1 MFKVTKIT
9 DNTSEILKRIK
20 YVKNQD
26 NGVIILT
33 DNQEEA
39 QGIIGSDNDTIYA
52 IQGRGLDEQYEVVTI
67 EEITVEDYL
76 LSITSQLQ
84 ETKDN
89 QLTIMSAI
97 ADLYESQ
104 NSEVIQM
111 IELYVKLVKAGRKT
125 IDKVPMKY
133 REEVQARLDEQN
145 NNNISNKNI
154 KEISYKSY
162 WF

>member
-1 MFKVTKIT
+1 MFKLTKVT
-9 DNTSEILKRIK
+9 DNTSEVVKSLK

-26 NGVIILT
+26 NGVMILT
-33 DNQEEA
+33 DNPEEA

-52 IQGRGLDEQYEVVTI
+52 IQNRGLDEQYDVITI

-84 ETKDN
+84 ESNDN

-104 NSEVIQM
+104 NSEVI
-111 IELYVKLVKAGRKT
+111 
-125 IDKVPMKY
+125 
-133 REEVQARLDEQN
+133 
-145 NNNISNKNI
+145 
-154 KEISYKSY
+154 
-162 WF
+162 

>member
-33 DNQEEA
+33 DIQEEA

-52 IQGRGLDEQYEVVTI
+52 IQGRGLDEQYEAVTI

-76 LSITSQLQ
+76 LSIGNQLQ
-84 ETKDN
+84 ESNDN

-104 NSEVIQM
+104 NSEVI
-111 IELYVKLVKAGRKT
+111 
-125 IDKVPMKY
+125 
-133 REEVQARLDEQN
+133 
-145 NNNISNKNI
+145 
-154 KEISYKSY
+154 
-162 WF
+162 

>member
-1 MFKVTKIT
+1 MFKVIKIS
-9 DNTSEILKRIK
+9 DNTSEMFKSLK

-33 DNQEEA
+33 DNEEEA

-76 LSITSQLQ
+76 ISIGNQLQ
-84 ETKDN
+84 ESNDN

-104 NSEVIQM
+104 NSEVI
-111 IELYVKLVKAGRKT
+111 
-125 IDKVPMKY
+125 
-133 REEVQARLDEQN
+133 
-145 NNNISNKNI
+145 
-154 KEISYKSY
+154 
-162 WF
+162 

>member
-1 MFKVTKIT
+1 MFKLTKVT
-9 DNTSEILKRIK
+9 DNTSEVVKSLN

-26 NGVIILT
+26 NGVMILT
-33 DNQEEA
+33 DNPEEA

-52 IQGRGLDEQYEVVTI
+52 IQNRGLDEQYEVVTI

-76 LSITSQLQ
+76 ISIGNQLQ
-84 ETKDN
+84 ESNDN

-125 IDKVPMKY
+125 IDKVPIKY
-133 REEVQARLDEQN
+133 REEVQAILDE
-145 NNNISNKNI
+145 SS
-154 KEISYKSY
+154 EGE
-162 WF
+162 